1 MEQTLF
7 KFENTNCITLVLVG
21 GVGADDSLDS
31 IFPIALIGKG
41 SESITDAWGVPKKE
55 VPRELDR
62 FRFQFQVNVGLPF

>member
-31 IFPIALIGKG
+31 IFPIALMGKG
-41 SESITDAWGVPKKE
+41 SESITVA
-55 VPRELDR
+55 
-62 FRFQFQVNVGLPF
+62 